1 MQNYKSV
8 KNCKLQ
14 VATCSFRVRHVCLH
28 LVSLMNIHLHD
39 TDIFFTGLSK
49 AMHFLTVQLY
59 TRVLSVTE
67 GEGKYTLLYLC
78 FNL

>member
-1 MQNYKSV
+1 
-8 KNCKLQ
+8 
-14 VATCSFRVRHVCLH
+14 
-28 LVSLMNIHLHD
+28 MNIHLHD